1 MGPPPEVTVPF
12 TRRSLI
18 DATAARLGWRRA
30 YDTTTEVDALLTEQS
45 ETAYRGAADH
55 AALAT
60 AKHTTAL
67 ALQPGVLDVRGR
79 LLADVL
85 YLEGVLAGAR
95 TRGLAPE
102 LIQRLEDAV
111 AHGHELTVL
120 LADTVRA
127 TATARTEPGR
137 P

>member
-1 MGPPPEVTVPF
+1 MRPPLEVTVPL
-12 TRRSLI
+12 THRSLI
-18 DATAARLGWRRA
+18 DGVAARFGWRRA

-45 ETAYRGAADH
+45 EAAYRQAAAH
-55 AALAT
+55 TALAT
-60 AKHTTAL
+60 AKNTDAL
-67 ALQPGVLDVRGR
+67 SVQPGVLDVRGR
-79 LLADVL
+79 ILADVL

-111 AHGHELTVL
+111 DHGHELTVL

-127 TATARTEPGR
+127 TTAGFSRG
-137 P
+137 